1 MARSSIKKASRLR
14 SAFLSPIGI
23 AAALG
28 LVVLAALTIIAPAVW
43 GSAASTADP
52 YNLSRPP
59 SAQHWLGTDAGGRDI
74 GARTLVATRL
84 SILMALAATAIGV
97 SLGVVVGCLP
107 TVLGR
112 RTGRMVTAA
121 VNLAIAFPGL
131 LLVIMLAVIMGQG
144 LLGAILAIGLA
155 IIPAYGRLTQTLSA
169 SVAGRD
175 YIAAARI
182 LGISRPRILFRH
194 VLPNVREPLIVNA
207 SITAGGALIA
217 FAGLS
222 FLGLGVQPPSYDW
235 GRLLNE
241 GIGRIWVTPGAAVG
255 PAVAVVFAGVTF
267 TLLGETLARGL
278 GIERRVSRLLP
289 PKPARAGGPV
299 QVGSEAAEIVDHEGV
314 AGVSHSPSTSP
325 GPRSV
330 VDSRT
335 GPQPVDGFERVS
347 GIQPVLRV
355 RGLRVDAPTDTG
367 WRRPVRDVGFD
378 IAPGE
383 IVGLV
388 GESGSGKSLT
398 CLSVAGLLE
407 EPLQV
412 TAEEITFDG
421 LDLAP
426 LAGSGGRVGSRRLAA
441 ALGTRMALVFQD
453 PMASL
458 NPALRVG
465 PQVAE
470 IGLLH
475 EGLDRQTAS
484 ERAIDRLDAVR
495 IPDPRR
501 RARQY
506 PHEYSGGMRQRAM
519 LAMGL
524 MGTPSLII
532 ADEPTTA
539 LDVTVQQEV
548 LRLLH
553 QVSREAGSAVLFVSH
568 DIAVVTGLCTRVLV
582 MFRGEI
588 VEQIAVD
595 DLVAGRAEHPYTQ
608 ALLAAVPSM
617 TGDRNRPLA
626 TIGDLP

>member
-1 MARSSIKKASRLR
+1 MPDDHVADAPAIDTPVIDKPGSIGTDRPRLR
-14 SAFLSPIGI
+14 SAFRSPLGV
-23 AAALG
+23 ASVFG
-28 LVVLAALTIIAPAVW
+28 LVVLTGLAIVAPMIAGGAADT
-43 GSAASTADP
+43 GDP
-52 YNLSRPP
+52 YHLSRPP

-74 GARTLVATRL
+74 AARTLVATRL
-84 SILMALAATAIGV
+84 SVLMALAATAIGV

-112 RTGRMVTAA
+112 RTGRFVTAA

-131 LLVIMLAVIMGQG
+131 LLVIILAVVMGQG
-144 LLGAILAIGLA
+144 VLGAILAIGLA

-182 LGISRPRILFRH
+182 LGISRLRILLRH
-194 VLPNVREPLIVNA
+194 VLPNVRQPLIVNA

-222 FLGLGVQPPSYDW
+222 FLGLGVQPPGYDW

-255 PAVAVVFAGVTF
+255 PAAAVVFAGVTF

-278 GIERRVSRLLP
+278 GIERRVSRLRP
-289 PKPARAGGPV
+289 PAADRDHATFGAAG
-299 QVGSEAAEIVDHEGV
+299 SDDHGD
-314 AGVSHSPSTSP
+314 GDQGDRFDDDPSP
-325 GPRSV
+325 GSAPS
-330 VDSRT
+330 
-335 GPQPVDGFERVS
+335 
-347 GIQPVLRV
+347 VLRV
-355 RGLRVDAPTDTG
+355 RGLSVAAPDGEEWT
-367 WRRPVRDVGFD
+367 RPVRNVGFD

-398 CLSVAGLLE
+398 CLSVAGLVE
-407 EPLQV
+407 EPLMV
-412 TAEEITFDG
+412 SADEITFDG
-421 LDLAP
+421 MDLAP
-426 LAGSGGRVGSRRLAA
+426 LARSGGRIGSRRLAA

-470 IGLLH
+470 IGILH
-475 EGLDRQTAS
+475 EELDRATAQ
-484 ERAIDRLDAVR
+484 ERAIDGLDAVQ
-495 IPDPRR
+495 IGEPRR

-506 PHEYSGGMRQRAM
+506 PHEFSGGMRQRAM

-539 LDVTVQQEV
+539 LDVTVQREV
-548 LRLLH
+548 LGLLH
-553 QVSREAGSAVLFVSH
+553 RISREARSAVLFVSH

-582 MFRGEI
+582 MYRGEI
-588 VEQIAVD
+588 VEQIAVP
-595 DLVAGRAEHPYTQ
+595 DLVAGRAEHPYTR

-617 TGDRNRPLA
+617 TGDRSRPLA
-626 TIGDLP
+626 TIGELS